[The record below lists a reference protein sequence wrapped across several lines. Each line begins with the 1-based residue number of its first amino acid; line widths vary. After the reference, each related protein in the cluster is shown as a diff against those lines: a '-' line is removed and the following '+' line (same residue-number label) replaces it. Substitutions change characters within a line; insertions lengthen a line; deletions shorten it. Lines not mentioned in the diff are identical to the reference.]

1 ALIRKFV
8 EARLHGESRVVA
20 WGTGRASREFLFVE
34 DAAEAIVLATERY
47 EDADPVNI
55 GAGVEIPIRDL
66 AATIARLC
74 RFEGEIV
81 WDASHP
87 DGQPRRMLDTS
98 RARERF
104 GFEARTG
111 FEEGLARTIE
121 WYVESLRPLKRSK
134 RGVSSAD
141 GEVDAAPITRAA

>member
-1 ALIRKFV
+1 
-8 EARLHGESRVVA
+8 
-20 WGTGRASREFLFVE
+20 
-34 DAAEAIVLATERY
+34 
-47 EDADPVNI
+47 
-55 GAGVEIPIRDL
+55 
-66 AATIARLC
+66 
-74 RFEGEIV
+74 
-81 WDASHP
+81 
-87 DGQPRRMLDTS
+87 MLDTS
-98 RARERF
+98 RARARF